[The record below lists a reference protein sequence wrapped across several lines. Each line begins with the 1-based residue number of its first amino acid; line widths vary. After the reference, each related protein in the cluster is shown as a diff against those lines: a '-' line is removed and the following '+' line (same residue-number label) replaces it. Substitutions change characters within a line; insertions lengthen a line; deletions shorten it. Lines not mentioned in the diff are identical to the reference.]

1 MNRFYFGGSDS
12 SGSDPDEDNLPYPK
26 PLARSAFLTRDFD
39 PTAFLSSLHN
49 RHQTLEDL
57 RTELRTRSQ
66 ELNKELLDLVNN
78 NYQDFLSLGGSL
90 KGGEEKIEEIT
101 VGLLG
106 FRRDVEGLK
115 KKIED
120 RRKEVEKLVDER
132 RKIRKEVQLGR
143 SLLEIDQRL
152 EELEEKLML
161 VSMGANSPDNKDE
174 PFNISDTE
182 EESDGEEDASVLSV
196 SRLQRRV
203 QQYIYIKRLMEKV
216 GAEHPFLI
224 KQEERLSR
232 LRQTLMLDLS
242 NILTRKGSP
251 DHYGKEDV
259 LKAAA
264 LYRDMGESDE
274 ALRVLR
280 K

>member
-1 MNRFYFGGSDS
+1 M
-12 SGSDPDEDNLPYPK
+12 
-26 PLARSAFLTRDFD
+26 
-39 PTAFLSSLHN
+39 
-49 RHQTLEDL
+49 
-57 RTELRTRSQ
+57 
-66 ELNKELLDLVNN
+66 NN

-90 KGGEEKIEEIT
+90 KGGEEKIDEVT

-106 FRRDVEGLK
+106 FRREVDGLK
-115 KKIED
+115 KKVED
-120 RRKEVEKLVDER
+120 RRKEVESLINER

-143 SLLEIDQRL
+143 SLLEIDEKL

-174 PFNISDTE
+174 PFDISETE
-182 EESDGEEDASVLSV
+182 EESEDEEDASVLSV
-196 SRLQRRV
+196 SKLQRRV

-242 NILTRKGSP
+242 NILTRKGNS
-251 DHYGKEDV
+251 DDYGKVEI

-264 LYRDMGESDE
+264 LYRDMDESDE
-274 ALRVLR
+274 AIKVLR